1 MLALID
7 STWKFMLVWNGTA
20 LGSILLN
27 EIYDLADIHFL
38 QFIAYISASLSIRFQ
53 PFFSCDGAGIHTS
66 RLLQS
71 GLTSNKHLK
80 IASIGSHLL
89 DLRISVS
96 IVNTEVHFGFTTLCS
111 ILLNQIYNLADIH
124 CLQFIGY
131 ISNIFL
137 M

>member
-1 MLALID
+1 MLKRGGADFVVMLALID
-7 STWKFMLVWNGTA
+7 STWKFMLVWNGAA

-71 GLTSNKHLK
+71 GLISNKHLK

-89 DLRISVS
+89 DLRISMS
-96 IVNTEVHFGFTTLCS
+96 IINMEVHFVRF
-111 ILLNQIYNLADIH
+111 
-124 CLQFIGY
+124 F
-131 ISNIFL
+131 
-137 M
+137 

>member
-1 MLALID
+1 MLKRGGADFVVMLALID
-7 STWKFMLVWNGTA
+7 STWKFMLVWNGAA

-71 GLTSNKHLK
+71 GLTSDIHFK
-80 IASIGSHLL
+80 IASIALAAICL
-89 DLRISVS
+89 
-96 IVNTEVHFGFTTLCS
+96 TLGYPCS
-111 ILLNQIYNLADIH
+111 
-124 CLQFIGY
+124 
-131 ISNIFL
+131 
-137 M
+137 

>member
-1 MLALID
+1 
-7 STWKFMLVWNGTA
+7 MLVWNGTA

-71 GLTSNKHLK
+71 GLTSNLTTIPVVQVVGVKTKFNLLK
-80 IASIGSHLL
+80 LKTRSLCHENLL
-89 DLRISVS
+89 VQNFNDK
-96 IVNTEVHFGFTTLCS
+96 
-111 ILLNQIYNLADIH
+111 
-124 CLQFIGY
+124 
-131 ISNIFL
+131 IFFFSL
-137 M
+137 

>member
-1 MLALID
+1 MLKRGGADFVVMLALID
-7 STWKFMLVWNGTA
+7 STWKFMLVWNGAA

-53 PFFSCDGAGIHTS
+53 PFFSCDGAGIHTL

-80 IASIGSHLL
+80 IAAIGSHLL
-89 DLRISVS
+89 DLPI
-96 IVNTEVHFGFTTLCS
+96 FM
-111 ILLNQIYNLADIH
+111 
-124 CLQFIGY
+124 FI
-131 ISNIFL
+131 INMELHLVRFF
-137 M
+137 